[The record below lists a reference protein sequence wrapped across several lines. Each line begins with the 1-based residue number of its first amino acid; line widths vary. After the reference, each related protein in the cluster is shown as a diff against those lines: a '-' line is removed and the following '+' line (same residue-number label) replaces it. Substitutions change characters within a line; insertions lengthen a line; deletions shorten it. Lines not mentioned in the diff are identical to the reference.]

1 MKNSYRFVIVL
12 LIFIIVFG
20 TGCTKPTETK
30 EITIAEQFGLAYA
43 PLQIM
48 KELKLLEKNQ
58 PDVTVNW
65 KQMGN
70 TAAIREAM
78 LAKEVDIGFMAIP
91 PFLIGWDKGMEWK
104 IAGGLSKTPVGLVTN
119 RSEVSSISDLNDKD
133 RIALPQPGSVQHILL
148 SMACEKEFGDSHKL
162 DNMLVTMAHP
172 DGMNA
177 LQIKKDITAHFTAPP
192 YLNKEL
198 ANKENKLILSGE
210 QAIGG
215 EFTFIVEVTTKNFYE
230 NNPEG
235 YKSFA
240 KALDEAVTYIQNNR
254 AEAVKILSK
263 AYEISEEEIEEYLD
277 TEGVSYGSKVQ
288 GGDKFADFMQR
299 NDYISKTPKNKNEIM
314 WDEVDYED

>member
-1 MKNSYRFVIVL
+1 MKNSRKLVIVL
-12 LIFIIVFG
+12 LIFTIIFA
-20 TGCTKPTETK
+20 TGCSKPAAAN

-43 PLQIM
+43 PLQII
-48 KELKLLEKNQ
+48 KELRLLEKHQ
-58 PDVTVNW
+58 PGVKVNW
-65 KQMGN
+65 KQMSN

-91 PFLIGWDKGMEWK
+91 PFLIGWDKGMGWK
-104 IAGGLSKTPVGLVTN
+104 IAGGLSRSPVGLVTN

-162 DNMLVTMAHP
+162 DNILVTMAHP

-177 LQIKKDITAHFTAPP
+177 LQAKKDITAHFTAPP
-192 YLNKEL
+192 YLTKEL
-198 ANKENKLILSGE
+198 ENKENRLILSGE
-210 QAIGG
+210 QVMGG
-215 EFTFIVEVTTKNFYE
+215 EFTFIVEVTTSSFYN
-230 NNPEG
+230 NNPES

-240 KALDEAVTYIQNNR
+240 KALDEAVAYMQSNR
-254 AEAVKILSK
+254 AEAVKILSR

-277 TEGVSYGSKVQ
+277 TAGVSYSSKVQ
-288 GGDKFADFMQR
+288 GVDSFADFMQR

>member
-1 MKNSYRFVIVL
+1 MKNNCRFLIIL
-12 LIFIIVFG
+12 LIFTITFS
-20 TGCTKPTETK
+20 TGCSKPTEIK
-30 EITIAEQFGLAYA
+30 QITIAEQYGLAYA

-58 PDVTVNW
+58 PGVTVNW

-104 IAGGLSKTPVGLVTN
+104 LAGGLSKAPVGLIAN
-119 RSEVSSISDLNDKD
+119 RSDVSSIRDLNDKD

-162 DNMLVTMAHP
+162 DNMLVTMNHP

-177 LQIKKDITAHFTAPP
+177 LQAKKDITAHFTAPP

-210 QAIGG
+210 QAMGG
-215 EFTFIVEVTTKNFYE
+215 DFTFIAEVTTNSFYK

-240 KALDEAVTYIQNNR
+240 KALDEAIAYMQSNR

-263 AYEISEEEIEEYLD
+263 AYEISEKEVEAYLD
-277 TEGVSYGSKVQ
+277 TVGVSYGTKVQ
-288 GGDKFADFMQR
+288 GVDKFADFMKR
-299 NDYISKTPKNKNEIM
+299 NGYITKTPKDKNEIM
-314 WDEVDYED
+314 WDEVKYED